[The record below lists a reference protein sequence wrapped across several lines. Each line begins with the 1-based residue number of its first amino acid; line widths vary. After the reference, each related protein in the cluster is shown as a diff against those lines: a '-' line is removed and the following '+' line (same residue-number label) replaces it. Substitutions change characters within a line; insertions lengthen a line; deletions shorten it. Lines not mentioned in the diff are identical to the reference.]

1 MRPVLL
7 TSGQQTST
15 AGLLT
20 EAARKRGMEVREGG
34 DLRGLE
40 GRTVHWYGGPAAA
53 ERVATQL
60 GIGLLEPPDD
70 WLVGLPEEF
79 TGRRIELTTI
89 SEAWSVREPRFVKPP
104 RDKTFPA
111 AVYSDGS
118 QLTQSVGPDTPVLMS
133 EVVSFAAE
141 YRMFVL
147 DREVVT
153 GSRYSVHGR
162 LEVGPLERE
171 AREFAVRLL
180 DASGNDLPNAVAI
193 DVGLIQDR
201 STGRK
206 TWAAVEANMAWFA
219 HCYAADPERVLDVVL
234 KATGPRD
241 QFSPED
247 KAFLRDGTL

>member
-15 AGLLT
+15 AGLLV

-34 DLRGLE
+34 DLRGLA
-40 GRTVHWYGGPAAA
+40 GRTVHWYGGPSAA
-53 ERVATQL
+53 ERVATEL
-60 GIGLLEPPDD
+60 DLGLLEPPDD

-79 TGRRIELTTI
+79 TGRRIELATI
-89 SEAWSVREPRFVKPP
+89 AEAWAMREPRFVKPP
-104 RDKTFPA
+104 RDKTFPP
-111 AVYSDGS
+111 AVYADGS
-118 QLTQSVGPDTPVLMS
+118 QVPRSVGPEAPVLIS

-141 YRMFVL
+141 YRLFVL
-147 DREVVT
+147 DGEVAT
-153 GSRYSVHGR
+153 GSRYSVHGQ

-193 DVGLIQDR
+193 DVGVIQNR
-201 STGRK
+201 STGQK
-206 TWAAVEANMAWFA
+206 TWAVVEANMAWFA

-234 KATGPRD
+234 RATGPRD

-247 KAFLRDGTL
+247 KAFLR